1 VPWGVSEYDYTGGI
15 KGEPIE
21 VIKGPYTGLP
31 LPAHAEVVIE
41 GECHPGD
48 VIDEGPFGE
57 WMGYYA
63 NLGLARVPEPV
74 IRVKAIYHRN
84 DPILTCAHPSV
95 PPSELT
101 PWTCIMRAAMF
112 WEGIERLGIP
122 GIKGV
127 WCHEEGGSLLFTVV
141 SIRQMYAGHSKRV
154 GLIADQI
161 AALKTRYTIV
171 VDEDIDPSNL
181 SQVMWAVATR
191 ADPER
196 SIQIL
201 SHCGTSSADT
211 TVPPAEKRKW
221 KVTPKPLYSSRA
233 IIDACQPFEW
243 KEEWYPV
250 AKISSDLRGQLL
262 KKWEWLFKELC

>member
-1 VPWGVSEYDYTGGI
+1 
-15 KGEPIE
+15 
-21 VIKGPYTGLP
+21 
-31 LPAHAEVVIE
+31 
-41 GECHPGD
+41 
-48 VIDEGPFGE
+48 
-57 WMGYYA
+57 
-63 NLGLARVPEPV
+63 
-74 IRVKAIYHRN
+74 
-84 DPILTCAHPSV
+84 
-95 PPSELT
+95 
-101 PWTCIMRAAMF
+101 MF

-122 GIKGV
+122 GVKGV

-141 SIRQMYAGHSKRV
+141 SIKQMYAGHSKRA
-154 GLIADQI
+154 GLIADQV

-201 SHCGTSSADT
+201 SHCGTTSADT
-211 TVPPAEKRKW
+211 TVSPAEKRKW

-250 AKISSDLRGQLL
+250 AKISPELRGQLI